1 LDADRRGLVLK
12 LRDFTLV
19 EGFAGALTADE
30 KYNVNVG
37 VDLRTPNEK
46 NDEDQSEANDW
57 IIFDFSEEEAT
68 ARRSA

>member
-46 NDEDQSEANDW
+46 MTRINPRPT
-57 IIFDFSEEEAT
+57 IG
-68 ARRSA
+68 

>member
-1 LDADRRGLVLK
+1 LDADRRGLALK

-46 NDEDQSEANDW
+46 MTRINQRPT
-57 IIFDFSEEEAT
+57 IG
-68 ARRSA
+68 